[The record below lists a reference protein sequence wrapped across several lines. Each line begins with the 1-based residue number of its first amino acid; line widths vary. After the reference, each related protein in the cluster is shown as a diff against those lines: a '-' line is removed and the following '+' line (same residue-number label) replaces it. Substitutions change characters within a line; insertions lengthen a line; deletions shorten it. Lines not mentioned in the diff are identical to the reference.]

1 VQTQPDARMQ
11 SQSLEEGRIGLLV
24 RLLDDVI
31 EVTDRLMGMND
42 QGE

>member
-1 VQTQPDARMQ
+1 MQ